1 MSTIPPMEIIGVPF
15 DLCGFRLGSRLGPA
29 AVRLAGLAEA
39 MQALEYE
46 VLDDGDV
53 VIPPAHPGVDGIKQH
68 GPAAYVFTQV
78 FERVQETLSEGH
90 MPLVIGGD
98 HSISIG
104 SIGAALGA
112 YDGDLAVLWVDA
124 HADLN
129 TPATSP
135 SGNLHGM
142 PLACLMHEPAG
153 IEGKTDEQ
161 WQLLQRRFVPNPL
174 RSDRT
179 AFLGLRDVDAG
190 ESDRL
195 QRLPRGYVSTM
206 ADIDRR
212 GLVTEVDRLSA
223 WIKGLGVK
231 NLWISF
237 DVDVLDP
244 ILAPGTGTAVRGG
257 LTYREMHLLGE
268 MLYEILESDD
278 CPVQLVG
285 LDMVEIN
292 PLFDTH
298 NETGKTGVEF
308 ISSLFG
314 KTILGRL

>member
-1 MSTIPPMEIIGVPF
+1 MEIIGVPF

-29 AVRLAGLAEA
+29 AVRLAGLEDA
-39 MQALEYE
+39 MTALEYE

-53 VIPPAHPGVDGIKQH
+53 VIAPPHTAPGGIKNH
-68 GPAAYVFTQV
+68 DPAAFVFAQV

-98 HSISIG
+98 HSLSIG

-129 TPATSP
+129 TPSTSP

-142 PLACLMHEPAG
+142 PLACLMHEPSG
-153 IEGKTDEQ
+153 STGRMDED
-161 WQLLQRRFVPNPL
+161 WMHLRERFVPDAL

-179 AFLGLRDVDAG
+179 AFLGLRDVDPG
-190 ESDRL
+190 EADRL

-212 GLVTEVDRLSA
+212 GLVSEVDRLA
-223 WIKGLGVK
+223 TWIKGLNVR

-268 MLYEILESDD
+268 MLYEILEADD

-308 ISSLFG
+308 ISSLLG